1 MWLQSRR
8 GPDLSCTADRGD
20 RAALAPQRLP
30 FFSLLIPLCLSYCT
44 VSSFPPPSH
53 HISLFPFWLLPAVSS
68 FSSPPLLSPYISIS
82 YPPSVIRCLPL
93 SPPPPFSHSFS
104 LPQSNSRSFI
114 GIIRWILLSLWLSF
128 WRICLPLTNSPLLML
143 LHKTLLHPVQAS
155 EVMVSVQ
162 CVQYALSHKYWSQG
176 HVFFI
181 TLLMNKQAKPDVLI
195 LGSFT
200 STVEARVSGF
210 YRTTSLKKCLKS
222 SLTVLGG
229 LESDFYVYSD
239 TMWKCLVTVRAAN
252 AAGNTSEMH
261 FMLFLSPN

>member
-20 RAALAPQRLP
+20 WAALVPQRLP
-30 FFSLLIPLCLSYCT
+30 FFPFLISLCLLSVSLTAPCLPSLLHLSI
-44 VSSFPPPSH
+44 SPSFHFDYSPPFH
-53 HISLFPFWLLPAVSS
+53 L
-68 FSSPPLLSPYISIS
+68 SSPPLLSPYISIS

-114 GIIRWILLSLWLSF
+114 GIVRWILLSLWLF
-128 WRICLPLTNSPLLML
+128 FCRICLPLTNSPLLML

-162 CVQYALSHKYWSQG
+162 CVQYALAHKYWSQG

-181 TLLMNKQAKPDVLI
+181 TLLMNKRAKPGAAHPRLFYKH
-195 LGSFT
+195 GGGT
-200 STVEARVSGF
+200 SVGMLQNYQPNKMS
-210 YRTTSLKKCLKS
+210 KK
-222 SLTVLGG
+222 
-229 LESDFYVYSD
+229 
-239 TMWKCLVTVRAAN
+239 
-252 AAGNTSEMH
+252 
-261 FMLFLSPN
+261 